1 MRDGKLSPKE
11 KAFALAYVELNEG
24 KAAAIKAGYNL
35 KRAEITASEL
45 VRKSKVQAEIQRL
58 QAKCEERSLVT
69 RERIERELELI
80 AFSDP
85 ADVMRWNESGI
96 DLIPSVDLPRNKR
109 AIIKSLSHTVTGTG
123 MSMEVKLCGKI
134 DALKE
139 LSKLKGLYP
148 DEGTG
153 EAVKLIFTF
162 GDGEKSGD
170 NS

>member
-11 KAFALAYVELNEG
+11 KAFALAYVELKEG
-24 KAAAIKAGYNL
+24 TNAAIKAGYAKNS
-35 KRAEITASEL
+35 AGVTASKL
-45 VRKSKVQAEIQRL
+45 LKKAKVMVEVNRL
-58 QAKCEERSLVT
+58 TNKLEERSIVT

-85 ADVMRWNESGI
+85 ADVMSWNESGI
-96 DLIPSVDLPRNKR
+96 DLIPSVDLKRDKR
-109 AIIKSLSHTVTGTG
+109 AIIESLSHTVTGTG
-123 MSMEVKLCGKI
+123 MSMKIKLCGKI

-153 EAVKLIFTF
+153 EAVKLVFQF
-162 GDGEKSGD
+162 GGGTIANGK
-170 NS
+170 